1 MTRTPF
7 PSALLSPQSLYDRE
21 IAQLQAPDRQQPLQP
36 LPPTPAAFVAVAIK
50 QPPFWLAYLF
60 VWFAQIKAQ
69 FATRNITNQ
78 RTLFDYV
85 VAALSNEYAT
95 EVRDIILNAL
105 QEDAYSML
113 KDLLIKRST
122 ALERKHLQLLLTTQ
136 KLGDQKPTQLLR
148 RMQQLMGDADG
159 PNLDNSLI
167 PPGGIFSTTPHPC
180 SNGPGLIWRQCLIGQ
195 PCGHD

>member
-122 ALERKHLQLLLTTQ
+122 ALEETP
-136 KLGDQKPTQLLR
+136 PTPAYHSETGRPEAYPALKEDATAHGR
-148 RMQQLMGDADG
+148 RGW
-159 PNLDNSLI
+159 P
-167 PPGGIFSTTPHPC
+167 
-180 SNGPGLIWRQCLIGQ
+180 Q
-195 PCGHD
+195 P